1 MVAGAHGKTT
11 TTGMIAFVL
20 SELGLDPA
28 WLVGGEIAQL
38 DGNAGA
44 GEGWLVVEGD
54 ESDRTVERLRPEI
67 GVVTNVELDHH
78 STFGSAAEVEAMFD
92 GWLAEVPQVVRGWQ
106 LAPVSFELAL
116 PGEHNRRNAATAL
129 AALELAGVE
138 RADAEPV
145 LARFR
150 GAGRRFELVG
160 EAGGVTVVDDYAH
173 HPSEIEATVAAA
185 RERTEGRVLV
195 LFQPHLFSRTRHL
208 AHELGAALSTADAAC
223 VTEIYRAREEPV
235 PGVDG
240 KLVVDA
246 LRPGMR
252 AGLDPG
258 RRGRRAARRVVG
270 AAGRPRPHR
279 RRRRRRARGA
289 ARAGGPAVTPEEGVS
304 LARLTTIGTGG
315 PARAFARPST
325 LAELEDV
332 LGWAVE
338 RELPVATVGL
348 GSNLL
353 AADEGVDALVLK
365 LSGELASVLVEGD
378 VMIAGGGA
386 ANAVCLHQARGA
398 GLGGFEFA
406 CAIPGTAG
414 GGVRMN
420 AGAYGSDWSDILVR
434 ARVVSAEGDAW
445 LTPSELGLSY
455 RHSELRH
462 GQVVAEVEY
471 RLTPRP
477 PDEIKQTVRELIA
490 QRKATQPT
498 NKRTFGSVFKNPEH
512 ELGAGRMLESCGLKG
527 HAIGGAM
534 ISPMHANFIENAG
547 GATTAD
553 ALALMTEARRRA
565 REQFGVELEHEV
577 QLLGPDRG
585 HVGRAATVAKPATW
599 PEGEDLGTVRV
610 RERAR

>member
-1 MVAGAHGKTT
+1 
-11 TTGMIAFVL
+11 
-20 SELGLDPA
+20 
-28 WLVGGEIAQL
+28 
-38 DGNAGA
+38 
-44 GEGWLVVEGD
+44 
-54 ESDRTVERLRPEI
+54 
-67 GVVTNVELDHH
+67 
-78 STFGSAAEVEAMFD
+78 
-92 GWLAEVPQVVRGWQ
+92 
-106 LAPVSFELAL
+106 
-116 PGEHNRRNAATAL
+116 
-129 AALELAGVE
+129 
-138 RADAEPV
+138 
-145 LARFR
+145 
-150 GAGRRFELVG
+150 
-160 EAGGVTVVDDYAH
+160 
-173 HPSEIEATVAAA
+173 
-185 RERTEGRVLV
+185 
-195 LFQPHLFSRTRHL
+195 
-208 AHELGAALSTADAAC
+208 
-223 VTEIYRAREEPV
+223 
-235 PGVDG
+235 
-240 KLVVDA
+240 
-246 LRPGMR
+246 
-252 AGLDPG
+252 
-258 RRGRRAARRVVG
+258 
-270 AAGRPRPHR
+270 
-279 RRRRRRARGA
+279 
-289 ARAGGPAVTPEEGVS
+289 VTPEEGVS
-304 LARLTTIGTGG
+304 LSRLTTIGTGG

-325 LAELEDV
+325 LAELEEV

-353 AADEGVDALVLK
+353 AADEGVEALVLK
-365 LSGELASVLVEGD
+365 LSGDLASVLVEGD

-386 ANAVCLHQARGA
+386 ANAVCLHHARGA

-420 AGAYGSDWSDILVR
+420 AGAYGSDWSDILIR

-445 LTPSELGLSY
+445 RTPSELGLSY
-455 RHSELRH
+455 RHSELRR
-462 GQVVAEVEY
+462 GEVVAEVEY

-577 QLLGPDRG
+577 RLLGPIA
-585 HVGRAATVAKPATW
+585 VT
-599 PEGEDLGTVRV
+599 
-610 RERAR
+610 